1 MTTRRSALAAYLFS
15 PLAVA
20 AALFV
25 IPLAELARQSF
36 SGGLAS
42 YARFFGDSYYLSA
55 LFITLANAVLV
66 TMVTIVVSYPLALT
80 YWQAGPRR
88 RSLLVI
94 LLLSPFYANVVVKV
108 FGWMVLLPVGL
119 REGYWAIVLIDVH
132 RAMPFMVL
140 MLAAAL
146 ARIEPEVME
155 SARMCGASPSR
166 VFRTVVLP
174 LSMPGVVGGGILV
187 FSLTLASFIVPL
199 LVGGAVGGRFLAV
212 LMYQQITIAQDWG
225 FGAAIGVVLLAT
237 ASLAI
242 AVGNRVVRG
251 ARLGRMMGDGFGG

>member
-1 MTTRRSALAAYLFS
+1 MTTRRRALAAYLFP

-20 AALFV
+20 AAFFV

-55 LFITLANAVLV
+55 LVITLGNAVLV
-66 TMVTIVVSYPLALT
+66 TMVTIVVSYPLAFT

-108 FGWMVLLPVGL
+108 FGWMVLLPAGL
-119 REGYWAIVLIDVH
+119 REGYWAILLIDVH

-166 VFRTVVLP
+166 VIRTVVLP

-199 LVGGAVGGRFLAV
+199 LVGGAVGGRFLGV

-251 ARLGRMMGDGFGG
+251 ARLGRVMGDGFGG

>member
-1 MTTRRSALAAYLFS
+1 MTTRRRALAAYLFP

-20 AALFV
+20 AAFFV

-66 TMVTIVVSYPLALT
+66 TMVTIVVSYPLAFT

-108 FGWMVLLPVGL
+108 FGWMVLLPAGL
-119 REGYWAIVLIDVH
+119 REGYWAILLIDVH

-166 VFRTVVLP
+166 VIRTVVLP

-199 LVGGAVGGRFLAV
+199 LVGGAVGGRFLGV

-251 ARLGRMMGDGFGG
+251 ARLGRVMGDGFGG